1 MGWQDAP
8 IVGGQSNSGAT
19 PAWMNAP
26 LVNAPAQT
34 SSAPQDLGT
43 TALWNKPADTSWG
56 DYLLAHLAK
65 PFQGA
70 NQAAQD
76 YSRTAVDAA
85 TFGLGDRLQSKLTGN
100 PLEQE
105 RADTNAAYG
114 RLGAMAPIVSGAM
127 YGMGP
132 GQLGMASKLGGA
144 VAPAIGRWA
153 GGVVGSGAEGALAGG
168 AGALG
173 HDENVGT
180 GALAG
185 LGVGMAGGVLG
196 GVVGRGGRSR
206 RRPPPPISR
215 PRRKRRTPRSAI
227 FSMTRRKRCAL
238 RSTSPTRRT
247 PFAIGAATS
256 GTTLQR
262 PGAKSTLC
270 STSRSCPPTISSSR
284 KATSR
289 GSPRTRTATPTTR
302 SMRPLRWAA
311 AGCPRKWH
319 SPNRRA
325 AERGSRLCG
334 SGESRRRCPPWPGA
348 RRWQARRLDCQE
360 PGRRRPRRG
369 GPGERPISGPSR
381 ARLSPNPVHRNTMR
395 STLWP
400 APRKARLAGA
410 SGGLTLWDLKHHLL
424 WPAVGLAGAQTAGAF
439 GTAEGHQPWWANI
452 PGGHRRHRR
461 WRSAEKGIGRGRH
474 AGSGARRRRRARV
487 ALSTGQSQAPILPGA
502 TGRDALR
509 NLIFGAGAA
518 GYY

>member
-132 GQLGMASKLGGA
+132 GELGMASKLGGA

-180 GALAG
+180 GALGG

-196 GVVGRGGRSR
+196 GVVGRGGTL
-206 RRPPPPISR
+206 PPAA
-215 PRRKRRTPRSAI
+215 SAADLKTEAQKAYAPLSNI
-227 FSMTRRKRCAL
+227 LYDATKEVHPSLDVTNAQNAL
-238 RSTSPTRRT
+238 RDWSGYKWNDAAKTRGEINTLLDKPQLSANDIQQSQSYLKGIAKNPNSDPNDALYAGHYVGQLQDVLENGIPQTGVPPNVGPGYAAQVKAAGDALHGR
-247 PFAIGAATS
+247 AQDIGR
-256 GTTLQR
+256 LDDWI
-262 PGAKSTLC
+262 AKSQVAGGPDVGGQASAYLRTKPGQ
-270 STSRSCPPTISSSR
+270 TFAKP
-284 KATSR
+284 
-289 GSPRTRTATPTTR
+289 GSPQYDA
-302 SMRPLRWAA
+302 L
-311 AGCPRKWH
+311 
-319 SPNRRA
+319 
-325 AERGSRLCG
+325 
-334 SGESRRRCPPWPGA
+334 
-348 RRWQARRLDCQE
+348 
-360 PGRRRPRRG
+360 
-369 GPGERPISGPSR
+369 
-381 ARLSPNPVHRNTMR
+381 NT
-395 STLWP
+395 
-400 APRKARLAGA
+400 LAGTA
-410 SGGLTLWDLKHHLL
+410 QGPLGGSQGGLTLWDLKHHLL

-452 PGGHRRHRR
+452 P
-461 WRSAEKGIGRGRH
+461 EDILGIG
-474 AGSGARRRRRARV
+474 AGVLLKKGLGAAGMRAQARAADAARV